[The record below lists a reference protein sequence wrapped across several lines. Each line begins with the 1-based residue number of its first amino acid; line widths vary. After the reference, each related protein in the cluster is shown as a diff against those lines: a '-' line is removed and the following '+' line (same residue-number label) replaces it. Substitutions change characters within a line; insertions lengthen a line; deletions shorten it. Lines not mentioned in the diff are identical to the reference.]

1 MKFLPVEEPEL
12 DLRNDGRL
20 VLGGGV
26 VSSVAVA
33 AVALDLTDAVAL
45 AGVLTAGC
53 LLSREEDAITN
64 FPSSMRSLPPLF
76 DETIIG
82 RSR

>member
-33 AVALDLTDAVAL
+33 AVALDLTDVVAVA
-45 AGVLTAGC
+45 GV
-53 LLSREEDAITN
+53 
-64 FPSSMRSLPPLF
+64 
-76 DETIIG
+76 
-82 RSR
+82 